1 MAGRSEKRGRR
12 GLSPLLAACAAAVL
26 AAGLL
31 WLGVWSRTARP
42 PARTE
47 APLILLDREESS

>member
-31 WLGVWSRTARP
+31 WLGVWSRYHTFQA
-42 PARTE
+42 
-47 APLILLDREESS
+47 